1 MCQGDHADRSK
12 CPSWSDWALSARLA
26 SGQCRSRAAVADL
39 TSGHALSYSTL
50 RDRTGRRWHPGP
62 APVAIDRSGPRSRI
76 STSAVTVKVAKRS
89 ASGPDTAGASGPGLA
104 PPPGAARSILQVRRA
119 AYRPRTA
126 TAAGCRGPQGS
137 LSGRERRLGSGP
149 TRQDLSLRPSLIRT
163 PALADRHAMAARSK
177 PACSAIASPMG
188 LSPNAR
194 VGVPTCPAG
203 GADPDQAGTA
213 IPAACPNHVQ
223 IDSYHLH
230 TAGRP
235 TPRQWA
241 SRQWRRAVLV
251 RPRRRP
257 LAGPPGA
264 PGGSRE

>member
-26 SGQCRSRAAVADL
+26 SGKCRSCAAVADL

-62 APVAIDRSGPRSRI
+62 APVAIDRSRPRSRT

-126 TAAGCRGPQGS
+126 TAAGCRGPPRLVERS
-137 LSGRERRLGSGP
+137 REEAR
-149 TRQDLSLRPSLIRT
+149 IRT
-163 PALADRHAMAARSK
+163 H
-177 PACSAIASPMG
+177 
-188 LSPNAR
+188 
-194 VGVPTCPAG
+194 
-203 GADPDQAGTA
+203 QAGPQP
-213 IPAACPNHVQ
+213 PAFVDQNTGAC
-223 IDSYHLH
+223 
-230 TAGRP
+230 
-235 TPRQWA
+235 
-241 SRQWRRAVLV
+241 
-251 RPRRRP
+251 
-257 LAGPPGA
+257 
-264 PGGSRE
+264 

>member
-1 MCQGDHADRSK
+1 MV
-12 CPSWSDWALSARLA
+12 RLGPF
-26 SGQCRSRAAVADL
+26 S
-39 TSGHALSYSTL
+39 TSGIWSMPQPRRRGRPHIRPRALLLHTP
-50 RDRTGRRWHPGP
+50 RPNRPPMAPGP

-119 AYRPRTA
+119 PTGRGRPPPR
-126 TAAGCRGPQGS
+126 AAADHQGS
-137 LSGRERRLGSGP
+137 LSGRERRLGSGT

-163 PALADRHAMAARSK
+163 PALAGRHAMAARSK
-177 PACSAIASPMG
+177 PACSAIASPKG
-188 LSPNAR
+188 SLTERLGWSTHLPSR
-194 VGVPTCPAG
+194 WGRPPTQPGRPYQRQVPPPR
-203 GADPDQAGTA
+203 PDRL
-213 IPAACPNHVQ
+213 IR
-223 IDSYHLH
+223 LH

-241 SRQWRRAVLV
+241 GRRWRRAVLV

-264 PGGSRE
+264 LGGSRE